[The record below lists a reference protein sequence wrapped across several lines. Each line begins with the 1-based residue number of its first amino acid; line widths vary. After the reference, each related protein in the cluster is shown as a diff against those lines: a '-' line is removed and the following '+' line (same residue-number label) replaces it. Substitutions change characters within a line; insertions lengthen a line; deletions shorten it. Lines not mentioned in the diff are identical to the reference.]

1 MIGERK
7 MDKEAF
13 IKAYFQWEK
22 DEREKNIIGRL
33 KEKPIHAILKN
44 YICSDISKQEVKI
57 GTYFADVFCDNHIFE
72 IQTGNFNVLRKKL
85 EYLLKEYKVTII
97 YPISLENRICWINP
111 NTGETSKWRLSPKK
125 GNPFYIFPEL
135 YKIKS
140 FVKHPNLSFKI
151 IILNT
156 EEYRILDGY
165 GNDRKKGGKKFKKIP
180 TDIIQEINL
189 TSLNDYF
196 GLLDKLHGKFT
207 VKDFRKFYKIPQKA
221 AQCSV
226 NILYYLGVISR
237 VGKEKNA
244 FIYEKLENK

>member
-1 MIGERK
+1 
-7 MDKEAF
+7 MDKETF
-13 IKAYFQWEK
+13 FKAYFQWEK

-33 KEKPIHAILKN
+33 MEKPLHAILKN

-57 GTYFADVFCDNHIFE
+57 GSYYADVFDDNRIFE

-85 EYLLKEYKVTII
+85 EYFLKEYKVTII
-97 YPISLENRICWINP
+97 YPISAKNRICWINP
-111 NTGETSKWRLSPKK
+111 DTGETGKGRVSPKK

-140 FVKHPNLSFKI
+140 FLKHPNLSFKI
-151 IILNT
+151 ILLNT

-165 GNDRKKGGKKFKKIP
+165 GEDRKKGGKKLKKIP
-180 TDIIQEINL
+180 TDIIDEIDLN
-189 TSLNDYF
+189 SLNDYSE
-196 GLLDKLHGKFT
+196 LLGKLHGKFT
-207 VKDFRKFYKIPQKA
+207 VKEFRKVYKIPQKA

-226 NILYYLGVISR
+226 NILYYLGVILR

-244 FIYEKLENK
+244 FIYEKSVNK